1 MRHCF
6 VFITVFSE
14 EGGIQSYAKDVL
26 AAYLEGLDQSPSLD
40 SSSPV
45 AEIFLLRDS
54 SDCHNP
60 FNDDRLKFHYL
71 KTLPAWRGRLKLAIA
86 LLQAFKLEKPQRV
99 FCGHSKLSPLIALL
113 CRLFGI
119 PYMVMT
125 YGKEVWDPLPILEKL
140 ALHQADAI
148 WTISRYS
155 RDRLCQA
162 NQIEPER
169 VQIVPCI
176 VDGDVF
182 CPGPASPALMEQ
194 YGLAGHKVLITIAR
208 LWSGDIYKGVDVT
221 LRALPQILCNYPQL
235 KYLVIGR
242 GDDQP
247 RLVRLAEE
255 LGVTEQVIF
264 VGFVPS
270 ENLVDYYRL
279 ADGYVMPSQEGFG
292 IVYLEALACGV
303 PVIAGDAD
311 GSADPLQ
318 DGQLGWQVPHRNV
331 DAVAKACIEL
341 LNNKN
346 CQTLKPQL
354 REKTL
359 KKFSKIALVQVLRSV
374 IGD

>member
-1 MRHCF
+1 
-6 VFITVFSE
+6 
-14 EGGIQSYAKDVL
+14 
-26 AAYLEGLDQSPSLD
+26 
-40 SSSPV
+40 
-45 AEIFLLRDS
+45 
-54 SDCHNP
+54 
-60 FNDDRLKFHYL
+60 
-71 KTLPAWRGRLKLAIA
+71 
-86 LLQAFKLEKPQRV
+86 
-99 FCGHSKLSPLIALL
+99 
-113 CRLFGI
+113 
-119 PYMVMT
+119 MT
-125 YGKEVWDPLPILEKL
+125 YGKEVWAPLPILEKL

-182 CPGPASPALMEQ
+182 CPAPASPALMEQ

-247 RLVRLAEE
+247 RLVRLTQE

-331 DAVAKACIEL
+331 DAVAQACNEL

-359 KKFSKIALVQVLRSV
+359 EKFSKIALVQILQSV
-374 IGD
+374 IEN

>member
-26 AAYLEGLDQSPSLD
+26 AAYLDGLEQVPSLD

-60 FNDDRLKFHYL
+60 FNNDRLKFHYL
-71 KTLPAWRGRLKLAIA
+71 KTLPAWWGRLKLAIA

-119 PYMVMT
+119 PYTVMT

-169 VQIVPCI
+169 VQIVPCV

-182 CPGPASPALMEQ
+182 CPAPASPALMEQ

-359 KKFSKIALVQVLRSV
+359 KKFSKIALVQVLQSV
-374 IGD
+374 VEN

>member
-182 CPGPASPALMEQ
+182 CPAPASPALMEQ

-359 KKFSKIALVQVLRSV
+359 KKFSKIALVQVLQSV
-374 IGD
+374 IEN

>member
-71 KTLPAWRGRLKLAIA
+71 KTLPAWRGRLKLAIT
-86 LLQAFKLEKPQRV
+86 LLQAFRLEKPQRV
-99 FCGHSKLSPLIALL
+99 FCGHSKLAPLILLL

-119 PYMVMT
+119 PYTVMT

-140 ALHQADAI
+140 ALHQADTI
-148 WTISRYS
+148 WTLSRYS

-169 VQIVPCI
+169 VQIVPCV

-182 CPGPASPALMEQ
+182 CPAPASPALMQQ
-194 YGLAGHKVLITIAR
+194 YGLADHKVLLTVAR

-247 RLVRLAEE
+247 RLVRLTQE

-331 DAVAKACIEL
+331 DAVAQACIEL

-359 KKFSKIALVQVLRSV
+359 EKFSKIALVQILQSV
-374 IGD
+374 IEN

>member
-14 EGGIQSYAKDVL
+14 EGGIQSYARNVL
-26 AAYLEGLDQSPSLD
+26 AAYLEGLEPVSSLD
-40 SSSPV
+40 SSLPV

-54 SDCHNP
+54 SDCQNP
-60 FNDDRLKFHYL
+60 FNDVRLKFHYL
-71 KTLPAWRGRLKLAIA
+71 KTLSAWRGRLKLAIA
-86 LLQAFKLEKPQRV
+86 LLQSFRLEKPQRV

-113 CRLFGI
+113 CRLFDI
-119 PYMVMT
+119 PYTVMT
-125 YGKEVWDPLPILEKL
+125 YGKEVWEPLPILEKL
-140 ALHQADAI
+140 ALHQANSI
-148 WTISRYS
+148 WTLSRYS

-169 VQIVPCI
+169 VHIVPCV

-182 CPGPASPALMEQ
+182 CPGPASPVLMQQ
-194 YGLAGHKVLITIAR
+194 YGLAGHNVLITVAR

-221 LRALPQILCNYPQL
+221 LRALPQILYNYPQL

-346 CQTLKPQL
+346 YQTLKPQL

-359 KKFSKIALVQVLRSV
+359 KKFSKIALVQVLQSV
-374 IGD
+374 IGN

>member
-14 EGGIQSYAKDVL
+14 EGGIQSYARNVL
-26 AAYLEGLDQSPSLD
+26 AAYLEGLEPVSSLD
-40 SSSPV
+40 SSLPV

-54 SDCHNP
+54 SDCQNS
-60 FNDDRLKFHYL
+60 FNDVRLKFHYL
-71 KTLPAWRGRLKLAIA
+71 KTLSAWRGRLKLAIA
-86 LLQAFKLEKPQRV
+86 LLQVFRLEKPQRV

-113 CRLFGI
+113 CRLFDI
-119 PYMVMT
+119 PYTVMT
-125 YGKEVWDPLPILEKL
+125 YGKEVWEPLPILEKL
-140 ALHQADAI
+140 ALHQANSI
-148 WTISRYS
+148 WTLSRYS

-169 VQIVPCI
+169 VQIVPCV

-182 CPGPASPALMEQ
+182 CPGPASPALMQQ
-194 YGLAGHKVLITIAR
+194 YGLAGHNVLITVAR

-346 CQTLKPQL
+346 YQTPKPQL

-359 KKFSKIALVQVLRSV
+359 KKFSKIALVQVLQSV
-374 IGD
+374 IGN

>member
-26 AAYLEGLDQSPSLD
+26 AAYLDGLEQVPSLD

-119 PYMVMT
+119 PYTVMT

-182 CPGPASPALMEQ
+182 CPAPASPALMEQ

-331 DAVAKACIEL
+331 DAVAQACIEL

-359 KKFSKIALVQVLRSV
+359 EKFSKIALVQILQSV
-374 IGD
+374 IEN

>member
-26 AAYLEGLDQSPSLD
+26 AAYLEGLDQSPSL
-40 SSSPV
+40 SPV

-71 KTLPAWRGRLKLAIA
+71 KTLPAWWGRLKLAIA

-119 PYMVMT
+119 PYTVMT
-125 YGKEVWDPLPILEKL
+125 YGKEVWAPLPILEKL

-169 VQIVPCI
+169 VQIVPCV

-182 CPGPASPALMEQ
+182 CPAPASPALMEQ

-247 RLVRLAEE
+247 RLVRLTQE

-359 KKFSKIALVQVLRSV
+359 KKFSKIALVQVLQSV